1 MNGRVMIEGAPA
13 ARMTARL
20 ATQGALGALALLL
33 PLLIM
38 NVAQAQAP
46 AAPPLDAQE
55 SDPVRMGWMDG
66 FPPPPDKVIDPGNG
80 SAYMFPRLRWAFSH
94 FRQFGPTAGVWRGDG
109 PVSELP
115 RAERTDLDEVSFQV
129 TGKDQ
134 SMTWGQSLAA
144 NYTDG
149 IVVLHRGRIVY
160 ERYFGVLKPQGQHI
174 AMSVTKSLFGTL
186 AADLVAHG
194 VIDDRALV
202 TRYVPELKDTAYG
215 DATVR
220 QVMDMTIGVRYSENY
235 ADPKAEIWSHVRAGG
250 ILPRPPG
257 YDGPRSFYAFLAT
270 LQKEGEH
277 GTAFAYKTVNTDVLG
292 WVIARATRASVG
304 ANLQDRVWRKLG
316 AEQDAYLVVDSLGT
330 EFAGGGFNA
339 TLRDMARFG
348 EMMRLDGHFNGQ
360 QIISKAAVAEI
371 RGGGRQSDFA
381 QAGYK
386 LLPGWS
392 YRDMW
397 WVSHNDHQ
405 AYAARGIHGQV
416 IYIDP
421 KAEMVIARFASHPV
435 AANAANDPTSLP
447 AYHALARHLIAQ
459 PK

>member
-1 MNGRVMIEGAPA
+1 MNARVILDSAPP
-13 ARMTARL
+13 ARMTGGL
-20 ATQGALGALALLL
+20 ATHRMLGALALLL
-33 PLLIM
+33 ALLIL
-38 NVAQAQAP
+38 NVARAQAP

-80 SAYMFPRLRWAFSH
+80 SAYTFPRLRWAFSH
-94 FRQFGPTAGVWRGDG
+94 FRQFGPTTGVWRGDG
-109 PVSELP
+109 AVSELP

-186 AADLVAHG
+186 AADLVARG

-235 ADPKAEIWSHVRAGG
+235 ADPKAEIWNHVRAGG

-257 YDGPRSFYAFLAT
+257 YDGPTSFYAFLAT

-277 GTAFAYKTVNTDVLG
+277 GTAFAYKTVNTDVIG
-292 WVIARATRASVG
+292 WVIARATQASVG
-304 ANLQDRVWRKLG
+304 ANPQDRVWRKLG

-397 WVSHNDHQ
+397 WVSHNEHQ

-459 PK
+459 PR